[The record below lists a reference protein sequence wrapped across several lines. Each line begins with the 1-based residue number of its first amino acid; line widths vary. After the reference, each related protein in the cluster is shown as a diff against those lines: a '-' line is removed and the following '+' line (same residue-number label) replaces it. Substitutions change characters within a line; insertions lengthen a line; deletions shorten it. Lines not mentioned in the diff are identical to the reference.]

1 MTASHPQYFIVI
13 DSISPHSNS
22 QLLTAIHCDEPN
34 TGFEPRLISAHF
46 FCPLVWLA
54 VAIYTLPAKLHKK
67 GGTNRLTPFIDKS
80 CRIKIFDCFVKTVM
94 RNEYRD
100 AAAEKKRIQNREA
113 KPDLMNVPEIEDVY
127 PSEHFILDNE
137 KYPCLIASD
146 WLYDAMLELPKTQRE
161 TLILEFW
168 YGYDDQEIAAYFHV
182 TPRTIYNW
190 RQKAFTAIRK
200 YYERN
205 GDERKCPYI

>member
-1 MTASHPQYFIVI
+1 M
-13 DSISPHSNS
+13 
-22 QLLTAIHCDEPN
+22 
-34 TGFEPRLISAHF
+34 
-46 FCPLVWLA
+46 
-54 VAIYTLPAKLHKK
+54 
-67 GGTNRLTPFIDKS
+67 TPFIDKS

-168 YGYDDQEIAAYFHV
+168 YGYGDQEIAAYFHV

-205 GDERKCPYI
+205 GDERKCLRHVY

>member
-1 MTASHPQYFIVI
+1 M
-13 DSISPHSNS
+13 
-22 QLLTAIHCDEPN
+22 
-34 TGFEPRLISAHF
+34 
-46 FCPLVWLA
+46 
-54 VAIYTLPAKLHKK
+54 
-67 GGTNRLTPFIDKS
+67 TPFIDKS

-113 KPDLMNVPEIEDVY
+113 KPDLMNVLEIEDVY

-168 YGYDDQEIAAYFHV
+168 YGYGDQEIAAYFHV
-182 TPRTIYNW
+182 TLRTIYNW

-205 GDERKCPYI
+205 GDERK

>member
-1 MTASHPQYFIVI
+1 M
-13 DSISPHSNS
+13 
-22 QLLTAIHCDEPN
+22 
-34 TGFEPRLISAHF
+34 
-46 FCPLVWLA
+46 
-54 VAIYTLPAKLHKK
+54 
-67 GGTNRLTPFIDKS
+67 TPFIDKS
-80 CRIKIFDCFVKTVM
+80 CRINIFDCFVKTVM

-168 YGYDDQEIAAYFHV
+168 YGYGDQEIAAYFHV
-182 TPRTIYNW
+182 TLRTIYNW

-205 GDERKCPYI
+205 GDERK

>member
-1 MTASHPQYFIVI
+1 M
-13 DSISPHSNS
+13 
-22 QLLTAIHCDEPN
+22 
-34 TGFEPRLISAHF
+34 
-46 FCPLVWLA
+46 
-54 VAIYTLPAKLHKK
+54 
-67 GGTNRLTPFIDKS
+67 TPFIDKS

-168 YGYDDQEIAAYFHV
+168 YGYGDQEIAAYFHV

-205 GDERKCPYI
+205 GDVRK

>member
-1 MTASHPQYFIVI
+1 M
-13 DSISPHSNS
+13 
-22 QLLTAIHCDEPN
+22 
-34 TGFEPRLISAHF
+34 
-46 FCPLVWLA
+46 
-54 VAIYTLPAKLHKK
+54 IYTLPAKLHKK

-168 YGYDDQEIAAYFHV
+168 YGYGDQEIAAYFHV

-205 GDERKCPYI
+205 GDERK

>member
-1 MTASHPQYFIVI
+1 MRGLS
-13 DSISPHSNS
+13 
-22 QLLTAIHCDEPN
+22 
-34 TGFEPRLISAHF
+34 
-46 FCPLVWLA
+46 
-54 VAIYTLPAKLHKK
+54 VAEQGLC
-67 GGTNRLTPFIDKS
+67 F
-80 CRIKIFDCFVKTVM
+80 IFDCFVKTVM

-168 YGYDDQEIAAYFHV
+168 YGYGDQEIAAYFHV

-205 GDERKCPYI
+205 GDERK

>member
-1 MTASHPQYFIVI
+1 M
-13 DSISPHSNS
+13 
-22 QLLTAIHCDEPN
+22 
-34 TGFEPRLISAHF
+34 
-46 FCPLVWLA
+46 
-54 VAIYTLPAKLHKK
+54 
-67 GGTNRLTPFIDKS
+67 TPFIDKS

-168 YGYDDQEIAAYFHV
+168 YGYGDQEIAAYFHV

-190 RQKAFTAIRK
+190 RQNAFTAIRK

-205 GDERKCPYI
+205 GDERK

>member
-1 MTASHPQYFIVI
+1 M
-13 DSISPHSNS
+13 
-22 QLLTAIHCDEPN
+22 
-34 TGFEPRLISAHF
+34 
-46 FCPLVWLA
+46 
-54 VAIYTLPAKLHKK
+54 
-67 GGTNRLTPFIDKS
+67 TPFIDKS

-168 YGYDDQEIAAYFHV
+168 YGYGDQEIAAYFHV

-190 RQKAFTAIRK
+190 RHKAFTAIRK

-205 GDERKCPYI
+205 GDERK

>member
-1 MTASHPQYFIVI
+1 M
-13 DSISPHSNS
+13 
-22 QLLTAIHCDEPN
+22 
-34 TGFEPRLISAHF
+34 
-46 FCPLVWLA
+46 
-54 VAIYTLPAKLHKK
+54 
-67 GGTNRLTPFIDKS
+67 TPFIDKS

-146 WLYDAMLELPKTQRE
+146 WLYDAMVELPKTQRE

-168 YGYDDQEIAAYFHV
+168 YGYGDQEIAAYFHV

-205 GDERKCPYI
+205 GDERK

>member
-1 MTASHPQYFIVI
+1 M
-13 DSISPHSNS
+13 
-22 QLLTAIHCDEPN
+22 
-34 TGFEPRLISAHF
+34 
-46 FCPLVWLA
+46 
-54 VAIYTLPAKLHKK
+54 
-67 GGTNRLTPFIDKS
+67 TPFIDKS

-113 KPDLMNVPEIEDVY
+113 KPDLMNVLEIEDVY

-168 YGYDDQEIAAYFHV
+168 YGYGDQEIAAYFHV

-200 YYERN
+200 LSL
-205 GDERKCPYI
+205 IHI

>member
-1 MTASHPQYFIVI
+1 M
-13 DSISPHSNS
+13 
-22 QLLTAIHCDEPN
+22 
-34 TGFEPRLISAHF
+34 
-46 FCPLVWLA
+46 
-54 VAIYTLPAKLHKK
+54 
-67 GGTNRLTPFIDKS
+67 TPFIDKS

-168 YGYDDQEIAAYFHV
+168 YGYGDQEIAAYFHV
-182 TPRTIYNW
+182 TLRTIYNW

-200 YYERN
+200 YYERK
-205 GDERKCPYI
+205 GDERK

>member
-1 MTASHPQYFIVI
+1 M
-13 DSISPHSNS
+13 
-22 QLLTAIHCDEPN
+22 
-34 TGFEPRLISAHF
+34 
-46 FCPLVWLA
+46 
-54 VAIYTLPAKLHKK
+54 
-67 GGTNRLTPFIDKS
+67 TPFIDKS

-113 KPDLMNVPEIEDVY
+113 KPDLMNGPEIEDVY

-168 YGYDDQEIAAYFHV
+168 YGYGDQEIAAYFHV

-205 GDERKCPYI
+205 DDERK

>member
-1 MTASHPQYFIVI
+1 M
-13 DSISPHSNS
+13 
-22 QLLTAIHCDEPN
+22 
-34 TGFEPRLISAHF
+34 
-46 FCPLVWLA
+46 
-54 VAIYTLPAKLHKK
+54 
-67 GGTNRLTPFIDKS
+67 TPFIDKS

-100 AAAEKKRIQNREA
+100 AATEKKRIQNREA

-168 YGYDDQEIAAYFHV
+168 YGYGDQEIAAYFHV

-205 GDERKCPYI
+205 GDERK

>member
-1 MTASHPQYFIVI
+1 M
-13 DSISPHSNS
+13 
-22 QLLTAIHCDEPN
+22 
-34 TGFEPRLISAHF
+34 
-46 FCPLVWLA
+46 
-54 VAIYTLPAKLHKK
+54 
-67 GGTNRLTPFIDKS
+67 TPFIDKS

-168 YGYDDQEIAAYFHV
+168 YGYGDQEIAAYFHV

-200 YYERN
+200 YYVPLSIKN
-205 GDERKCPYI
+205 

>member
-1 MTASHPQYFIVI
+1 M
-13 DSISPHSNS
+13 
-22 QLLTAIHCDEPN
+22 
-34 TGFEPRLISAHF
+34 
-46 FCPLVWLA
+46 
-54 VAIYTLPAKLHKK
+54 
-67 GGTNRLTPFIDKS
+67 TPFIDKS

-113 KPDLMNVPEIEDVY
+113 KPDLMNVPEIEYVY

-168 YGYDDQEIAAYFHV
+168 YGYGDQEIAAYFHV

-205 GDERKCPYI
+205 GDERK

>member
-1 MTASHPQYFIVI
+1 M
-13 DSISPHSNS
+13 
-22 QLLTAIHCDEPN
+22 
-34 TGFEPRLISAHF
+34 
-46 FCPLVWLA
+46 
-54 VAIYTLPAKLHKK
+54 
-67 GGTNRLTPFIDKS
+67 TPFIDKS

-100 AAAEKKRIQNREA
+100 AVAEKKRIQNREA

-168 YGYDDQEIAAYFHV
+168 YGYGDQEIAAYFHV

-205 GDERKCPYI
+205 GDERK

>member
-1 MTASHPQYFIVI
+1 M
-13 DSISPHSNS
+13 
-22 QLLTAIHCDEPN
+22 
-34 TGFEPRLISAHF
+34 
-46 FCPLVWLA
+46 
-54 VAIYTLPAKLHKK
+54 
-67 GGTNRLTPFIDKS
+67 TPFIDKS

-100 AAAEKKRIQNREA
+100 AAAEKKRIQYREA

-168 YGYDDQEIAAYFHV
+168 YGYGDQEIAAYFHV

-205 GDERKCPYI
+205 GDERK

>member
-1 MTASHPQYFIVI
+1 M
-13 DSISPHSNS
+13 
-22 QLLTAIHCDEPN
+22 
-34 TGFEPRLISAHF
+34 
-46 FCPLVWLA
+46 
-54 VAIYTLPAKLHKK
+54 
-67 GGTNRLTPFIDKS
+67 TPFIDKS

-168 YGYDDQEIAAYFHV
+168 YGYGDQEIAAYFHV

-190 RQKAFTAIRK
+190 RQKAFTAICK

-205 GDERKCPYI
+205 GDERK

>member
-1 MTASHPQYFIVI
+1 M
-13 DSISPHSNS
+13 
-22 QLLTAIHCDEPN
+22 
-34 TGFEPRLISAHF
+34 
-46 FCPLVWLA
+46 
-54 VAIYTLPAKLHKK
+54 
-67 GGTNRLTPFIDKS
+67 TPFIDKS

-100 AAAEKKRIQNREA
+100 AAAEKKRIREA

-168 YGYDDQEIAAYFHV
+168 YGYGDQEIAAYFHV

-200 YYERN
+200 YNERN
-205 GDERKCPYI
+205 GDERK

>member
-1 MTASHPQYFIVI
+1 M
-13 DSISPHSNS
+13 
-22 QLLTAIHCDEPN
+22 
-34 TGFEPRLISAHF
+34 
-46 FCPLVWLA
+46 
-54 VAIYTLPAKLHKK
+54 
-67 GGTNRLTPFIDKS
+67 TPFIDKS

-127 PSEHFILDNE
+127 PSDHFILDNE

-168 YGYDDQEIAAYFHV
+168 YGYGDQEIAAYFHV

-205 GDERKCPYI
+205 GDERK

>member
-1 MTASHPQYFIVI
+1 M
-13 DSISPHSNS
+13 
-22 QLLTAIHCDEPN
+22 
-34 TGFEPRLISAHF
+34 
-46 FCPLVWLA
+46 
-54 VAIYTLPAKLHKK
+54 
-67 GGTNRLTPFIDKS
+67 TPFIDKS

-168 YGYDDQEIAAYFHV
+168 YGYGDQEIAAYFHV

-190 RQKAFTAIRK
+190 TKSIYSNPQIL
-200 YYERN
+200 
-205 GDERKCPYI
+205 

>member
-1 MTASHPQYFIVI
+1 MRGLS
-13 DSISPHSNS
+13 
-22 QLLTAIHCDEPN
+22 
-34 TGFEPRLISAHF
+34 
-46 FCPLVWLA
+46 
-54 VAIYTLPAKLHKK
+54 VAEQGLC
-67 GGTNRLTPFIDKS
+67 F
-80 CRIKIFDCFVKTVM
+80 IFDCFVKTVM

-113 KPDLMNVPEIEDVY
+113 KPDLMNVLEIEDVY

-168 YGYDDQEIAAYFHV
+168 YGYGDQEIAAYFHV

-205 GDERKCPYI
+205 GDERK

>member
-1 MTASHPQYFIVI
+1 M
-13 DSISPHSNS
+13 
-22 QLLTAIHCDEPN
+22 
-34 TGFEPRLISAHF
+34 
-46 FCPLVWLA
+46 
-54 VAIYTLPAKLHKK
+54 
-67 GGTNRLTPFIDKS
+67 TPFIDKS

-137 KYPCLIASD
+137 KYPCLIAGD
-146 WLYDAMLELPKTQRE
+146 WLYDAMLELPKAQRE

-168 YGYDDQEIAAYFHV
+168 YGYGDQEIAAYFHV

-205 GDERKCPYI
+205 GDERK

>member
-1 MTASHPQYFIVI
+1 M
-13 DSISPHSNS
+13 
-22 QLLTAIHCDEPN
+22 
-34 TGFEPRLISAHF
+34 
-46 FCPLVWLA
+46 
-54 VAIYTLPAKLHKK
+54 
-67 GGTNRLTPFIDKS
+67 TPFIDKS

-168 YGYDDQEIAAYFHV
+168 YGYGDQEIAAYFHV
-182 TPRTIYNW
+182 TLRTIYNW

>member
-1 MTASHPQYFIVI
+1 M
-13 DSISPHSNS
+13 
-22 QLLTAIHCDEPN
+22 
-34 TGFEPRLISAHF
+34 
-46 FCPLVWLA
+46 
-54 VAIYTLPAKLHKK
+54 
-67 GGTNRLTPFIDKS
+67 TPFIDKS

-168 YGYDDQEIAAYFHV
+168 YGYGDQEIAAYFHV

-190 RQKAFTAIRK
+190 RQTAFTAIRK

-205 GDERKCPYI
+205 GDERK

>member
-1 MTASHPQYFIVI
+1 MTP
-13 DSISPHSNS
+13 
-22 QLLTAIHCDEPN
+22 C
-34 TGFEPRLISAHF
+34 
-46 FCPLVWLA
+46 
-54 VAIYTLPAKLHKK
+54 
-67 GGTNRLTPFIDKS
+67 IDKS

-168 YGYDDQEIAAYFHV
+168 YGYGDQEIAAYFHV

-205 GDERKCPYI
+205 GDGRK

>member
-1 MTASHPQYFIVI
+1 M
-13 DSISPHSNS
+13 
-22 QLLTAIHCDEPN
+22 
-34 TGFEPRLISAHF
+34 
-46 FCPLVWLA
+46 
-54 VAIYTLPAKLHKK
+54 
-67 GGTNRLTPFIDKS
+67 TPFIDKS

-94 RNEYRD
+94 RNGYRD

-168 YGYDDQEIAAYFHV
+168 YGYGDQEIAAYFHV

-205 GDERKCPYI
+205 GDERK

>member
-1 MTASHPQYFIVI
+1 M
-13 DSISPHSNS
+13 
-22 QLLTAIHCDEPN
+22 
-34 TGFEPRLISAHF
+34 
-46 FCPLVWLA
+46 
-54 VAIYTLPAKLHKK
+54 
-67 GGTNRLTPFIDKS
+67 TPFIDKS

-168 YGYDDQEIAAYFHV
+168 YGYGDQEIAAYFRV

-205 GDERKCPYI
+205 GDERK

>member
-1 MTASHPQYFIVI
+1 
-13 DSISPHSNS
+13 
-22 QLLTAIHCDEPN
+22 
-34 TGFEPRLISAHF
+34 
-46 FCPLVWLA
+46 
-54 VAIYTLPAKLHKK
+54 
-67 GGTNRLTPFIDKS
+67 
-80 CRIKIFDCFVKTVM
+80 M

-113 KPDLMNVPEIEDVY
+113 KPDLMNVLEIEDVY

-168 YGYDDQEIAAYFHV
+168 YGYRSVLSRHASHHLQLE
-182 TPRTIYNW
+182 TKSIYSNP
-190 RQKAFTAIRK
+190 QVL
-200 YYERN
+200 
-205 GDERKCPYI
+205 

>member
-1 MTASHPQYFIVI
+1 M
-13 DSISPHSNS
+13 
-22 QLLTAIHCDEPN
+22 
-34 TGFEPRLISAHF
+34 
-46 FCPLVWLA
+46 
-54 VAIYTLPAKLHKK
+54 
-67 GGTNRLTPFIDKS
+67 TPFIDKS
-80 CRIKIFDCFVKTVM
+80 CRIKIFDCFAKTVM

-168 YGYDDQEIAAYFHV
+168 YGYGDQEIAAYFHV

-205 GDERKCPYI
+205 GDERK

>member
-1 MTASHPQYFIVI
+1 M
-13 DSISPHSNS
+13 
-22 QLLTAIHCDEPN
+22 
-34 TGFEPRLISAHF
+34 
-46 FCPLVWLA
+46 
-54 VAIYTLPAKLHKK
+54 
-67 GGTNRLTPFIDKS
+67 TPFIDTS

-168 YGYDDQEIAAYFHV
+168 YGYGDQEIAAYFHV

-205 GDERKCPYI
+205 GDERK

>member
-1 MTASHPQYFIVI
+1 M
-13 DSISPHSNS
+13 
-22 QLLTAIHCDEPN
+22 
-34 TGFEPRLISAHF
+34 
-46 FCPLVWLA
+46 
-54 VAIYTLPAKLHKK
+54 
-67 GGTNRLTPFIDKS
+67 TPFIDKS

-100 AAAEKKRIQNREA
+100 AAAEKKRIQTREA
-113 KPDLMNVPEIEDVY
+113 KPDLMNVLEIEDVY

-168 YGYDDQEIAAYFHV
+168 YGYGDQEIAAYFHV

-205 GDERKCPYI
+205 GDERK

>member
-1 MTASHPQYFIVI
+1 M
-13 DSISPHSNS
+13 
-22 QLLTAIHCDEPN
+22 
-34 TGFEPRLISAHF
+34 
-46 FCPLVWLA
+46 
-54 VAIYTLPAKLHKK
+54 
-67 GGTNRLTPFIDKS
+67 TPFIDKS
-80 CRIKIFDCFVKTVM
+80 CRIKFFDCFVKTVM

-168 YGYDDQEIAAYFHV
+168 YGYGDQEIAAYFHV

-205 GDERKCPYI
+205 GDERK

>member
-1 MTASHPQYFIVI
+1 M
-13 DSISPHSNS
+13 
-22 QLLTAIHCDEPN
+22 
-34 TGFEPRLISAHF
+34 
-46 FCPLVWLA
+46 
-54 VAIYTLPAKLHKK
+54 
-67 GGTNRLTPFIDKS
+67 TPFIDKS
-80 CRIKIFDCFVKTVM
+80 CRIKIFDCLVKTVM

-113 KPDLMNVPEIEDVY
+113 KPDLMNVLEIEDVY

-168 YGYDDQEIAAYFHV
+168 YGYGDQEIAAYFHV

-205 GDERKCPYI
+205 GDERK

>member
-1 MTASHPQYFIVI
+1 M
-13 DSISPHSNS
+13 
-22 QLLTAIHCDEPN
+22 
-34 TGFEPRLISAHF
+34 
-46 FCPLVWLA
+46 
-54 VAIYTLPAKLHKK
+54 
-67 GGTNRLTPFIDKS
+67 
-80 CRIKIFDCFVKTVM
+80 KTVM

-168 YGYDDQEIAAYFHV
+168 YGYGDQEIAAYFHV

-190 RQKAFTAIRK
+190 RQKAFKAIRK

-205 GDERKCPYI
+205 GDERK

>member
-1 MTASHPQYFIVI
+1 M
-13 DSISPHSNS
+13 
-22 QLLTAIHCDEPN
+22 
-34 TGFEPRLISAHF
+34 
-46 FCPLVWLA
+46 
-54 VAIYTLPAKLHKK
+54 
-67 GGTNRLTPFIDKS
+67 TPFIDKS

-168 YGYDDQEIAAYFHV
+168 YGYGDQEIAAYFHI
-182 TPRTIYNW
+182 TLRTIYNW

-205 GDERKCPYI
+205 GDERK

>member
-1 MTASHPQYFIVI
+1 M
-13 DSISPHSNS
+13 
-22 QLLTAIHCDEPN
+22 
-34 TGFEPRLISAHF
+34 
-46 FCPLVWLA
+46 
-54 VAIYTLPAKLHKK
+54 
-67 GGTNRLTPFIDKS
+67 TPFIDKS

-113 KPDLMNVPEIEDVY
+113 KPDLMNVLEIEDVY

-168 YGYDDQEIAAYFHV
+168 YGYGDQEIAAYFHV
-182 TPRTIYNW
+182 TPRTINNW

-205 GDERKCPYI
+205 GDERK

>member
-1 MTASHPQYFIVI
+1 M
-13 DSISPHSNS
+13 
-22 QLLTAIHCDEPN
+22 
-34 TGFEPRLISAHF
+34 
-46 FCPLVWLA
+46 
-54 VAIYTLPAKLHKK
+54 
-67 GGTNRLTPFIDKS
+67 TPFIDKS

-168 YGYDDQEIAAYFHV
+168 YGYGDQEIAAYFHI

-205 GDERKCPYI
+205 GDERK